1 MFCELWQCSLTC
13 CCHCSSCCCCLPRQV
28 VAIPMLRPPLC
39 LRPVP
44 RGGGGGWPRF
54 CLGLPYGVWLL
65 QQGAGGGCRLRPL
78 RQEAGELCIQP
89 CWAQH
94 AVLGGWAGE
103 GDVCWG
109 SGLRWEAVVCKGGGG
124 GQLWLRQRWLVRWAG
139 GGACSSRS
147 SQGDCGWLRTEEGA
161 WPPRV
166 VRAVGG
172 FAGQGTRD
180 SRHTRCICAA

>member
-1 MFCELWQCSLTC
+1 
-13 CCHCSSCCCCLPRQV
+13 
-28 VAIPMLRPPLC
+28 MLRPPLC

-124 GQLWLRQRWLVRWAG
+124 GAAVAEAAVACQVGRGRGLQQSQLPGRLRLVE
-139 GGACSSRS
+139 
-147 SQGDCGWLRTEEGA
+147 D
-161 WPPRV
+161 
-166 VRAVGG
+166 
-172 FAGQGTRD
+172 
-180 SRHTRCICAA
+180 